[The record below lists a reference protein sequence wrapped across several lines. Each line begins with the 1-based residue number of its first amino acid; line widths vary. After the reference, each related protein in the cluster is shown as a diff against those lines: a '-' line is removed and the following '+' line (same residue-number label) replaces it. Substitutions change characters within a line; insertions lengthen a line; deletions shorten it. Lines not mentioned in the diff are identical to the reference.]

1 MLTRLAELPWP
12 PSMTSVEFHDTRRK
26 LSGALVS
33 VSESLPA
40 GSVSLREL
48 LARIGEQGLLLVCMF
63 LTLPF
68 LLPVS
73 IPGVSTVFGLAIVLI
88 GIGVTLNRVPWLPA
102 RILDRP
108 LSTPLLQQAIARGV
122 RVVARF
128 ERFVR
133 PRWLVLTRG
142 GPVNRANGLGLVLA
156 GVLLIVPLG
165 LIPFSNTLP
174 GLAVLLLSLG
184 LLERDG
190 VFIAL
195 GYAMNLATIV
205 YFGAI
210 AVGVLLAGQ
219 SLLSLVGV

>member
-1 MLTRLAELPWP
+1 
-12 PSMTSVEFHDTRRK
+12 MTSVEFHDTRRK

-48 LARIGEQGLLLVCMF
+48 LARIGEQGLLLVCVF

-195 GYAMNLATIV
+195 GYAMNVATIV